1 MEQFVFLKDF
11 CEKTN
16 INQKDNVSMS
26 NDKKNTISF
35 ARNQRF
41 YSREIVFR
49 GFKQFLNC
57 RRKLKMMKKSLT
69 VYNNDKGLKIQAFWQ
84 INLG

>member
-1 MEQFVFLKDF
+1 VEQFVFLKDF

-49 GFKQFLNC
+49 GFKQVLNC
-57 RRKLKMMKKSLT
+57 RRKLKMMKKSLM
-69 VYNNDKGLKIQAFWQ
+69 VYDNDKDLKIQALW
-84 INLG
+84 

>member
-1 MEQFVFLKDF
+1 LVAEQFVFLKGF
-11 CEKTN
+11 CEKAEV
-16 INQKDNVSMS
+16 NQKDNVSMS

-49 GFKQFLNC
+49 GFKQVLNC
-57 RRKLKMMKKSLT
+57 RRKLKMMKKSLM
-69 VYNNDKGLKIQAFWQ
+69 VYDNDKDLKIQALW
-84 INLG
+84 